1 MSKLN
6 FAFLLSLISVLF
18 SFIYFRIYQVYL
30 FDFSEVMPL
39 WRLLSMMLFLS
50 FSITWLSA
58 FFKTKKTML
67 IFNLTLVFIA
77 LLSII
82 FPIQARI
89 YHEFEDFFPA
99 FAIPLHLIVPL
110 FWLSLHP
117 LLLKNE
123 K

>member
-6 FAFLLSLISVLF
+6 FAFLLSLISVLI
-18 SFIYFRIYQVYL
+18 SFIYFKIYQVYL

-39 WRLLSMMLFLS
+39 WKLLSMMVFQS
-50 FSITWLSA
+50 FSITWFYA
-58 FFKTKKTML
+58 FCKTKKTML
-67 IFNLTLVFIA
+67 IFNLTLVIIT
-77 LLSII
+77 LSSII
-82 FPIQARI
+82 YPIQARI
-89 YHEFEDFFPA
+89 YHEYEDFFPA
-99 FAIPLHLIVPL
+99 FAIPLHFIIPL

>member
-6 FAFLLSLISVLF
+6 FAFLLSLISICF
-18 SFIYFRIYQVYL
+18 SFTYFRLYQIYL
-30 FDFSEVMPL
+30 FDFSEVMPM
-39 WRLLSMMLFLS
+39 WRLLSIEVFLS

-58 FFKTKKTML
+58 FCKTKKTML
-67 IFNLTLVFIA
+67 IFNVTLVVIT
-77 LLSII
+77 LLSILY
-82 FPIQARI
+82 PVQARI
-89 YHEFEDFFPA
+89 YHEYEDFFPA
-99 FAIPLHLIVPL
+99 FAIPLHFIVPL